1 MRYDG
6 EENNLQRTDRENAGT
21 WVDWL
26 QKSMEVKSYKSVSKM
41 LQLLMNND
49 TSMKKNTRNYEVI
62 RVSE

>member
-41 LQLLMNND
+41 LQLSWTMIQVWRKIQEI
-49 TSMKKNTRNYEVI
+49 MK
-62 RVSE
+62 